1 MGTLIRTACRL
12 PATENHFHTIS
23 QQMVSGWLVTIATY
37 SAEHSTFITDLY
49 VKHWKFSVWQ
59 HWSYFLRLG
68 GSHGRHL
75 NGRQRRC
82 VKFNVELRLSHER

>member
-1 MGTLIRTACRL
+1 MLGRRLLLTKMTRIFMRT
-12 PATENHFHTIS
+12 
-23 QQMVSGWLVTIATY
+23 
-37 SAEHSTFITDLY
+37 
-49 VKHWKFSVWQ
+49 
-59 HWSYFLRLG
+59 LRL